1 MVRSTVLRTH
11 LYLYV
16 QAYAI
21 KRPTFRARVWI
32 FSKARG
38 SLGN

>member
-1 MVRSTVLRTH
+1 MVRSRLLRTH